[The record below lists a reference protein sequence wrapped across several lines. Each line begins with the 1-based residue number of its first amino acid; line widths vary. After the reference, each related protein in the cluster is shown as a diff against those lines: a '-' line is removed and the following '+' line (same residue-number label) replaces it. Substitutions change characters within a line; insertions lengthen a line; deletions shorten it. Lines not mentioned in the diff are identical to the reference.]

1 MSTPAAAMGWRHP
14 LFAVTEAG
22 MGCRLPFTVAQ
33 WRELE
38 HQALIYKYLVAGVP
52 VPKDLLIPIHR
63 SFDSF
68 YHRYPALGYCSS
80 YCGKK
85 LDPEPGRCRRTDGKK
100 WRCSKD
106 AHPES
111 KYCERHMN
119 RGRNRSR
126 KPVESKTSSHPRR
139 ESHSSSSTVTTS
151 AASDS
156 GISFQNTS
164 LQSTVSGVSKSQ
176 GLPSS
181 SHCGSSLLQL
191 NTISYKTGSKY
202 DSYSKHH
209 DGAKVEVDEH
219 DFFAESPHST
229 QDSLRMNSS
238 LNSSSGLISS
248 KAFLTSNSCSE
259 SRFLSHSQHNFH
271 TMENL
276 NDVTISSAPKQ
287 LEDPHSFFRSEFGS
301 PDQGKHEYQGL
312 RHLLEWSK
320 GRDLWLNLEDEQS
333 KQNSSTT
340 QLSIS
345 GPMAPDFSGTT
356 SCSRSDN

>member
-1 MSTPAAAMGWRHP
+1 MGFRQ
-14 LFAVTEAG
+14 
-22 MGCRLPFTVAQ
+22 PFTAAQ

-52 VPKDLLIPIHR
+52 VPDDLLIPIHR

-85 LDPEPGRCRRTDGKK
+85 MDPEPGRCRRTDGKK

-126 KPVESKTSSHPRR
+126 KPVESKTNSHPRH

-156 GISFQNTS
+156 GISFQNTT
-164 LQSTVSGVSKSQ
+164 LLSTVSGVSKSQ
-176 GLPSS
+176 GFPST
-181 SHCGSSLLQL
+181 HCGSSLLQL
-191 NTISYKTGSKY
+191 NTASYETGSKY
-202 DSYSKHH
+202 DSFSKYH
-209 DGAKVEVDEH
+209 DGTKVEADEH
-219 DFFAESPHST
+219 NFFAESPHKT
-229 QDSLRMNSS
+229 QDSLSMNSFLNSS
-238 LNSSSGLISS
+238 LGLISS
-248 KAFLTSNSCSE
+248 KAFRTSNSCSGP
-259 SRFLSHSQHNFH
+259 RVLSHSQHNFH
-271 TMENL
+271 AMENL

-287 LEDPHSFFRSEFGS
+287 PEDPHSFFRSEFGS
-301 PDQGKHEYQGL
+301 PDQGKHEYQGP

-320 GRDLWLNLEDEQS
+320 GRDLWLNLEDEHS

-345 GPMAPDFSGTT
+345 GPMAHDYSGTT
-356 SCSRSDN
+356 SRSRSDN